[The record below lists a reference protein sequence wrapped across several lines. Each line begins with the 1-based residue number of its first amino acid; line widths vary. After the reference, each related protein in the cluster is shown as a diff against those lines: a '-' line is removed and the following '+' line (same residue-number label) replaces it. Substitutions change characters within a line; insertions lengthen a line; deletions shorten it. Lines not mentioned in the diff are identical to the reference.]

1 MFPRDGF
8 PRLEFSNSGSEVH
21 EDSVRSGCFG
31 FCEVLRGLVVIAMD
45 SSSSSPLTKQ
55 PRQSPL
61 QRANNGDRM
70 PPLTPNTRSD
80 VNTARGRVFQNN
92 SSFLSG
98 KENRVHRGGG
108 SSSSAKR
115 RPYEVL
121 DESTQSLSPSIDA
134 ENHHLQSDAD
144 TTRVHSSY
152 NRKDKSLGLLCE
164 K

>member
-1 MFPRDGF
+1 
-8 PRLEFSNSGSEVH
+8 
-21 EDSVRSGCFG
+21 
-31 FCEVLRGLVVIAMD
+31 MD
-45 SSSSSPLTKQ
+45 SSPLMKQ

-61 QRANNGDRM
+61 LSRGVANRDRM

-80 VNTARGRVFQNN
+80 VNTVRGRVFQN
-92 SSFLSG
+92 SEQASFPSG

-108 SSSSAKR
+108 SVKRPANGSALRK
-115 RPYEVL
+115 YEVL

-134 ENHHLQSDAD
+134 ENHLQSDAD
-144 TTRVHSSY
+144 TRVHSSY

>member
-1 MFPRDGF
+1 
-8 PRLEFSNSGSEVH
+8 
-21 EDSVRSGCFG
+21 
-31 FCEVLRGLVVIAMD
+31 MD
-45 SSSSSPLTKQ
+45 SSSPLTKQ

-61 QRANNGDRM
+61 QRAIGDRM

-80 VNTARGRVFQNN
+80 VNTARGRVFQN

-98 KENRVHRGGG
+98 KENRVQRGGG
-108 SSSSAKR
+108 SSSIKR
-115 RPYEVL
+115 RPYEAL

-144 TTRVHSSY
+144 TRAHSSY